1 MSTRWRRPVDGTLQ
15 PNVYI
20 PLVLIYP
27 FVVFRVNVPSWNF
40 AANHLRWL
48 VGGRPLPPLVFWAP
62 ALVVGA
68 ALLLPPVYLVVR
80 ALGGGSEL
88 WELLFRER
96 VAEVLGR
103 TLLLV
108 VSVTAASIVLAL
120 PLAWLTVRT
129 DLPFR
134 RVWTVLATLPLVVPS
149 YVAGFIVV
157 VALGPRGMLQGVL
170 EDLFGIQRLPDIQGF
185 PGAMLTLTFLSYP
198 YVLITVRAALLRLD
212 PALEESARGL
222 GLGPWGTFF
231 RVVCQLLRPALAA
244 GGLLTGL
251 YTLSDFGAVSLLQYE
266 TFTWAIFIQYE
277 SALDRTLGAGLS
289 LVLAV
294 LALGWVGLELVSRGR
309 GRYFSTSAAPSRPP
323 ALVRLGR
330 WRWPALLLCFAVV
343 AVSLMLPMSIL
354 GYWVAR
360 GAAAG
365 ESMDVVWEAA
375 GNSLYISALAALA
388 TVSAAAPLAA
398 LSVRFPGLLSG
409 LLERL
414 SYVGFA
420 LPGIGIALALVFFA
434 ANYALPLY
442 QTTGIL
448 LLAYVVLFL
457 SPALGAVRASLLQIS
472 PRIEEAARGLGRGP
486 VRAFSSVT
494 LPVARPGILAG
505 AALVFL
511 LTMKELPATLILS
524 PTGFNTLATSIWSA
538 ASEAFFARA
547 AISSLLL
554 IALSAV
560 PLAVIMLRERR

>member
-1 MSTRWRRPVDGTLQ
+1 MSTRFHRFDEETL
-15 PNVYI
+15 NRNIYILIILVYPSVVLRVCI
-20 PLVLIYP
+20 P
-27 FVVFRVNVPSWNF
+27 FWNL
-40 AANHLRWL
+40 AASHLRWF
-48 VGGRPLPPLVFWAP
+48 VGGKPLPPLVLWAP
-62 ALVVGA
+62 ALVVGV
-68 ALLLPPVYLVVR
+68 ALLLPPVYLVFR
-80 ALGGGSEL
+80 TFGGGGEL

-96 VAEVLGR
+96 VAEILGR

-108 VSVTAASIVLAL
+108 VSVTAAAILLAL

-129 DLPFR
+129 DLPLR
-134 RVWTVLATLPLVVPS
+134 RAWTVLTTLPLVMPS

-157 VALGPRGMLQGVL
+157 VALGPKGMLQGVL
-170 EDLFGIQRLPDIQGF
+170 EGPFGIERFPDIQGF
-185 PGAMLTLTFLSYP
+185 VGAMLTLTFLSYP
-198 YVLITVRAALLRLD
+198 YVLITLRAGLLRLD

-222 GLGPWGTFF
+222 GLGPWAVFF
-231 RVVCQLLRPALAA
+231 RVICPLLRPALAV

-251 YTLSDFGAVSLLQYE
+251 YTLSDFGAVSLLEYE
-266 TFTWAIFIQYE
+266 TFTWAIFLQYE

-289 LVLAV
+289 LALVV
-294 LALGWVGLELVSRGR
+294 LALGWVGLEVVSRGR
-309 GRYFSTSAAPSRPP
+309 GRYFSASAAPTRTPS
-323 ALVRLGR
+323 LVRLGH
-330 WRWPALLLCFAVV
+330 WRWVALLGCFAVV
-343 AVSLMLPMSIL
+343 AISLLLPMSVL

-375 GNSLYISALAALA
+375 RNSLYISALAALA
-388 TVSAAAPLAA
+388 TVGAAAPLAM

-409 LLERL
+409 FLERL

-420 LPGIGIALALVFFA
+420 LPGIAVALALVFFA
-434 ANYALPLY
+434 TNYALPLY
-442 QTTGIL
+442 QTAGIL

-457 SPALGAVRASLLQIS
+457 SPALGAMRASLLQIN

-486 VRAFSSVT
+486 ARAFTSVT

-505 AALVFL
+505 ASLVFL

-547 AISSLLL
+547 AIPSLLL
-554 IALSAV
+554 IAASAV
-560 PLAVIMLRERR
+560 PLTIIMLREKR